1 MGIQDIYNAVLCY
14 QIDTIPQIVKNEIDA
29 GSDVATILN
38 QGLIAP
44 MDEVGRLFSE
54 GQLFIPEML
63 MAAKTMKQGLEILKP
78 LLTKAGEVSKATI
91 VIGTVKGDLHDI
103 GKNLVGMMLEGAGFQ
118 VIDLGTD
125 VATDNFIR
133 AVESQ
138 KVEVVALSALL
149 TTTMPAMAEIV
160 AALHKKA
167 IPCKTIIGGAPV
179 SQQFADQI
187 GADGYSA
194 DAAGATQLVKQLLL
208 L

>member
-38 QGLIAP
+38 LGLIAP
-44 MDEVGRLFSE
+44 MDEVGRLFSG